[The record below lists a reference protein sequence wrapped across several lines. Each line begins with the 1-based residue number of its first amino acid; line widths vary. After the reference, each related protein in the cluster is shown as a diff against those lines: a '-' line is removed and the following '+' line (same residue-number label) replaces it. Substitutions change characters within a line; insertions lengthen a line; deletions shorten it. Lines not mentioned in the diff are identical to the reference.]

1 MQASETS
8 PPDTGKNWFNIHAPA
23 PFKSN
28 RRLGVRFIRDD
39 IDISV
44 RKNSFF
50 ELRFGAK
57 NKQIPVRLID
67 ISSKGVLIATDMKL
81 QVNKKLLLTLR
92 FVDLREFE
100 MHCTIVRKTSAEKN
114 LYGIKFDRID
124 SRLADYLLVTQKKLT
139 FK

>member
-1 MQASETS
+1 MQASEPTQPS
-8 PPDTGKNWFNIHAPA
+8 TGTNWFNIHAPA

-39 IDISV
+39 IDVSV
-44 RKNSFF
+44 QKNSLFD
-50 ELRFGAK
+50 LRFGTK
-57 NKQIPVRLID
+57 SKQIPVQLID
-67 ISSKGVLIATDMKL
+67 ISSKGVLIATDVKL

-92 FVDLREFE
+92 FVDLREFQ
-100 MHCTIVRKTSAEKN
+100 MFSTIVRKTNAELN
-114 LYGIKFDRID
+114 LYGIKFDQID